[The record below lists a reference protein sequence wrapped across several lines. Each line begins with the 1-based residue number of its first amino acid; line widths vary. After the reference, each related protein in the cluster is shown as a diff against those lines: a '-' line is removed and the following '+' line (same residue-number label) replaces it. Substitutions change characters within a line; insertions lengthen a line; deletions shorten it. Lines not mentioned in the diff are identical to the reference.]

1 MHKFVGGH
9 HPLFSDL
16 LPFRVEILENGEKRA
31 ELRSLCGSL
40 LRGLV
45 SRLKVDGVGLLNKL
59 RIVVVDHLIYKGGRL
74 FHECVDLLHSCFLL

>member
-16 LPFRVEILENGEKRA
+16 LPFRVKGLEDGEERA

-40 LRGLV
+40 LRGLA
-45 SRLKVDGVGLLNKL
+45 SRVQVHGVGLHNKPL
-59 RIVVVDHLIYKGGRL
+59 IVVVDHIIYKGGRL